1 MFEHFG
7 FLDAVC
13 AVKKFFIVILAVAL
27 VFCAVGF
34 GYANSKNNEIK
45 SADYVPVK
53 KIDVSISELFLVSA
67 VMTENSTIKQAQA
80 NSDVSWMLASL
91 LSAEH
96 TRQSVYEAVLEEIKA
111 EELMASKTSLHDKYA
126 NKIVTNEI
134 ISEFVTIQVLDK
146 TSVLRINVNTENEK
160 LAEMLLELYKKQL
173 DEAIELVKASNI
185 ECTYSNIEDSK
196 IGTES
201 ERTINPPTVA
211 GEVSVV
217 KYVIIYGILGVAL
230 SLCLVFVWA
239 LFVPVINRRSD
250 IEGYDTRVIV
260 DKKESIDFALNNIKR
275 RTDSGKVAFVI
286 CRGKS
291 DKRKGEAYFE
301 KINPAMAE
309 QGIELTL
316 CYNVASDF
324 AEFTKACGCG
334 RAIIAVSCSN
344 TKHKEYQKTV
354 ARLRDNDVQILGS
367 VIV

>member
-7 FLDAVC
+7 FMDAVC
-13 AVKKFFIVILAVAL
+13 AVKKYLVFILALAL
-27 VFCAVGF
+27 VLGAVGF
-34 GYANSKNNEIK
+34 GYATSKNNEIK

-67 VMTENSTIKQAQA
+67 VAPENSTIKQAQA
-80 NSDVSWMLASL
+80 NSDVAWMLSSL

-96 TRQSVYEAVLEEIKA
+96 TRQSVFETVLEEIKA
-111 EELMASKTSLHDKYA
+111 EELIASKTSLHDKYA
-126 NKIVTNEI
+126 NKIVTSEI

-173 DEAIELVKASNI
+173 DEAIELVKSSNI

-211 GEVSVV
+211 GEISVV
-217 KYVIIYGILGVAL
+217 KYVIIYGILGAAL

-239 LFVPVINRRSD
+239 LFVPVVNRRSD
-250 IEGYDTRVIV
+250 VEGYDTSVIV
-260 DKKESIDFALNNIKR
+260 EKKESIDFARNNIKR
-275 RTDSGKVAFVI
+275 KADSGKVAFVI
-286 CRGKS
+286 CRGKT
-291 DKRKGEAYFE
+291 DKQKGEAYFE
-301 KINPAMAE
+301 KISRVMAE

-324 AEFTKACGCG
+324 SEFTKACECE
-334 RAIIAVSCSN
+334 RAIVAVSYSN
-344 TKHKEYQKTV
+344 TTHKNYQRTV
-354 ARLRDNDVQILGS
+354 ARLRENDIQILGS